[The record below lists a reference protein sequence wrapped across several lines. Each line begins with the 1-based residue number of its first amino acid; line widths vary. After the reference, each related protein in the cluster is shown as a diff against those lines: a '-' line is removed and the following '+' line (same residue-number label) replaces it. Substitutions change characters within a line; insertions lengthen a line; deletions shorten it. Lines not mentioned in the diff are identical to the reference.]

1 MTGAENESKKEIPI
15 IEKFNCRDEEALRLF
30 TALYGPLCK
39 KIAADITGNAGTADE
54 CFNDLLFK
62 LWNSIPP
69 VQPDSLKSYACRI
82 IRNLALHEVEKQNAE
97 KRSAIIIELEE
108 CCDIAADTD
117 EGTIT
122 ELINSFLH
130 SQPKIYAYIF
140 IRRYFYAEPVKAIAE
155 LTGYKENKVS
165 KILAKLRKELK
176 KALAEGGIRI

>member
-1 MTGAENESKKEIPI
+1 MTGAENENKKEIAI

-39 KIAADITGNAGTADE
+39 KIAADITENAGTAEE
-54 CFNDLLFK
+54 CFNDLLLR

-69 VQPDSLKSYACRI
+69 EQPLSLKSYACRI
-82 IRNLALHEVEKQNAE
+82 VRNLAIHELEKKNAV
-97 KRSAIIIELEE
+97 KRSAVLVELEDCTE
-108 CCDIAADTD
+108 AAAETD

-122 ELINSFLH
+122 ELIDSFLH

-140 IRRYFYAEPVKAIAE
+140 IRRYFYGESVKAIAK